1 LEPRLF
7 GACVAFPTPKER
19 CGVLKITVVQGR
31 RQRRLIVEGRLIAPW
46 AAELTSAY
54 ETARTDLE
62 DCELVVDLRSLTGI
76 SPEGEAVLLQL
87 VREKVR
93 FLCGVYMREVL
104 KQLVGK
110 TSGSFREAEDDSMDS
125 DT

>member
-1 LEPRLF
+1 M
-7 GACVAFPTPKER
+7 
-19 CGVLKITVVQGR
+19 LKITVVQGR
-31 RQRRLIVEGRLIAPW
+31 RQRRLIVEGKLIAAW

-62 DCELVVDLRSLTGI
+62 DRELVVDLRSLTGI
-76 SPEGEAVLLQL
+76 SPEGETVLLQL

-93 FLCGVYMREVL
+93 FLCGVYTREVL
-104 KQLVGK
+104 KQLVRK
-110 TSGSFREAEDDSMDS
+110 TSGSFREAEDDSTDS